1 MPAGEARPVTIV
13 GFPEHIFTQ
22 SSGFVTAIYMAVQER
37 YFGTFFQRVLASPL
51 DVRMHYGHPDLLD
64 KVHFLSRGGV
74 SKASKEVNLS
84 EDVFAAYK
92 TCSHGGRTLFKEYH
106 QLGKGRMT
114 NLDEIH
120 GFFSKLAQ
128 GAAGQLMSRDVYRLV
143 RSLP

>member
-1 MPAGEARPVTIV
+1 MNQEGYFEEALKLRNLLEEFIPGSRTGGHKPGPVTIV

-37 YFGTFFQRVLASPL
+37 YFGTFFQRVLAAPL

-92 TCSHGGRTLFKEYH
+92 TCSQGGRTLFKEYH
-106 QLGKGRMT
+106 QL
-114 NLDEIH
+114 
-120 GFFSKLAQ
+120 
-128 GAAGQLMSRDVYRLV
+128 
-143 RSLP
+143 